1 MSEPEAADGAEAP
14 LPTSPE
20 ALLQRLDDLG
30 IAYRNV
36 SHPPVFTVEE
46 AKALRGELPGHHIK
60 NLFLRNKK
68 GQMWLVTCLE
78 DRAVDLK
85 VLAERLGAGR
95 FSFGSADRLMTYL
108 GVRPGAV
115 TPFAVINDKEGAVTM
130 VLDSGMMV
138 DGPGPEKELVNCHP
152 LVNTMT
158 TALAPADL
166 VHFLEAEGHAPLML
180 DFQSDHV

>member
-1 MSEPEAADGAEAP
+1 MSDLEAASNAETP
-14 LPTSPE
+14 LPTPPE
-20 ALLQRLDDLG
+20 ALLRRLDELG

-36 SHPPVFTVEE
+36 THPPVFTVEE
-46 AKALRGELPGHHIK
+46 AKALRGELPGCHIK

-85 VLAERLGAGR
+85 SLGERLGAGR

-115 TPFAVINDKEGAVTM
+115 TPLAVINDRAGEVTM
-130 VLDSGMMV
+130 VLDRGVMAG
-138 DGPGPEKELVNCHP
+138 GPVHCHP

-158 TALAPADL
+158 TALAPEDL
-166 VHFLEAEGHAPLML
+166 VRFLEAEDHAPQML
-180 DFQSDHV
+180 DF